1 MNERVTVEVEVD
13 AELLK
18 RAREAGLDLSLE
30 LKRELDRILPPQ
42 QLSDAQRKR
51 AADQLDSEK

>member
-42 QLSDAQRKR
+42 KLSDEQRKH
-51 AADQLDSEK
+51 AADQLDVEK